1 MSYRESAKT
10 SEKRQGPLLGVR
22 LSEVSVKREL
32 NELKV
37 TL

>member
-1 MSYRESAKT
+1 MK
-10 SEKRQGPLLGVR
+10 KRQGPLLGVP

>member
-1 MSYRESAKT
+1 MK
-10 SEKRQGPLLGVR
+10 KRQGPLIGVR

>member
-1 MSYRESAKT
+1 MK
-10 SEKRQGPLLGVR
+10 KRQGPLIGVR

-32 NELKV
+32 KELKV